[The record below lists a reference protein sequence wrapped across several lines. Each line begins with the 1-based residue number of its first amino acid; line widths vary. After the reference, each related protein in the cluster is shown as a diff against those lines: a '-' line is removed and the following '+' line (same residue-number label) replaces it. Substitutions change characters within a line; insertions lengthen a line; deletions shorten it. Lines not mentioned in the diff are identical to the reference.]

1 MGSFFQK
8 KTAFF
13 KKALYIEMAKR
24 VKRNTRKGKRS
35 SRSRRQR
42 GGWQNLTPSN
52 LSAAQGT
59 EYKDIHKG
67 QYGGAQMS
75 MEGAPVG
82 TTGVLDESLRATAR
96 VTPLDDSVGAIQG
109 MSDQSGGSRR
119 RGSRRKNGANT
130 GGSRRRRRRGSR
142 RKNGACG
149 GGSRRRRRRHSGG
162 GDLSAAADYSAP
174 THLLSAGAEA
184 KALMQQNPEWSL
196 AKDPSSFAPKM
207 YGGKRSRRRRGS
219 RRH

>member
-1 MGSFFQK
+1 
-8 KTAFF
+8 
-13 KKALYIEMAKR
+13 MAKR
-24 VKRNTRKGKRS
+24 VKRHTRRS
-35 SRSRRQR
+35 RRSRRQR
-42 GGWQNLTPSN
+42 GGWQNLSPSN

-67 QYGGAQMS
+67 QYGGAYTP

-96 VTPLDDSVGAIQG
+96 VTTLDDSVGAIQG
-109 MSDQSGGSRR
+109 MSDQSGGARR
-119 RGSRRKNGANT
+119 RRA
-130 GGSRRRRRRGSR
+130 RRRRGT
-142 RKNGACG
+142 
-149 GGSRRRRRRHSGG
+149 RRHSGG
-162 GDLSAAADYSAP
+162 GASLSAAADYSAP

-207 YGGKRSRRRRGS
+207 YGGKRRSRRGSRRGRRGS

>member
-1 MGSFFQK
+1 
-8 KTAFF
+8 
-13 KKALYIEMAKR
+13 MAKR

-35 SRSRRQR
+35 SRRQR
-42 GGWQNLTPSN
+42 GGWQNLSPSN

-59 EYKDIHKG
+59 EYKAIHKG
-67 QYGGAQMS
+67 QYGGAHMS

-96 VTPLDDSVGAIQG
+96 VTPLDESVGAIQG
-109 MSDQSGGSRR
+109 MSDQSGGARR
-119 RGSRRKNGANT
+119 RG
-130 GGSRRRRRRGSR
+130 RRGSR

-162 GDLSAAADYSAP
+162 GNLAAAADYSAP

-184 KALMQQNPEWSL
+184 KALMEQSPEWSL
-196 AKDPSSFAPKM
+196 AKNPSSFAPKM